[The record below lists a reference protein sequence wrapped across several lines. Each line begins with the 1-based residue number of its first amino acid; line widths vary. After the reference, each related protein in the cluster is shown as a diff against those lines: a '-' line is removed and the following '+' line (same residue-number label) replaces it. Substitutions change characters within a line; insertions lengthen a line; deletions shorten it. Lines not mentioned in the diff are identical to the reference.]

1 MYFICC
7 LYLYLYSNLVTSQ
20 HWWIH
25 QDNPTVIL
33 QKINIIS
40 LLFFFFCT
48 MLEPPQCGGNS
59 SASATYYRGLV
70 VSCQI
75 RFKLHQES
83 WFKTAEH
90 FCAQWSQFVG
100 NSLQKLHSSV
110 STKGHWWS
118 WNAIWFKFWNAP
130 RVWSKNKRFIKQ
142 GSMQSTASL
151 QHELFI
157 AQCAVLTHRILPLVT
172 SFFFVI
178 ILGSIIHC
186 SMIYN
191 EALSL
196 STVTKI
202 YKKKR

>member
-1 MYFICC
+1 M
-7 LYLYLYSNLVTSQ
+7 
-20 HWWIH
+20 
-25 QDNPTVIL
+25 
-33 QKINIIS
+33 INITS

-48 MLEPPQCGGNS
+48 MLEPPQCGGEI
-59 SASATYYRGLV
+59 AVRVQHIIGELV

-90 FCAQWSQFVG
+90 FCARWSQFVG

-130 RVWSKNKRFIKQ
+130 RVWSKNC
-142 GSMQSTASL
+142 STRDLSNKGPCGQRHHCSTNFSL
-151 QHELFI
+151 HS
-157 AQCAVLTHRILPLVT
+157 VLLESSPLVT
-172 SFFFVI
+172 SFFFVF
-178 ILGSIIHC
+178 ILDSIIQC

-196 STVTKI
+196 STVIKI
-202 YKKKR
+202 YKKG